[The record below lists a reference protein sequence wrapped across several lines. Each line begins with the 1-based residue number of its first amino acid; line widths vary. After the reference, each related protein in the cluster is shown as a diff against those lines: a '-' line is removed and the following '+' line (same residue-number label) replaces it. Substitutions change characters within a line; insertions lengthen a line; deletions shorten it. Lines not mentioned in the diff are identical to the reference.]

1 MDSRSILRPLLTTL
15 VVAAALA
22 LIGGGFVAVVN
33 VRGGGGTSQSPA
45 IVPPAPKPTVS
56 PSGRPTPTPAAR
68 WLVGKATKN
77 VVVHTAPNVASP
89 VKATLGK
96 TRPSGF
102 PMLVLVH
109 SVRQIKGVAWFNVWM
124 AVAPNGSRGWVEQG
138 SLSFYTVTTKIV
150 VDLSKRKLTVY
161 QAGSAV
167 GTFSVAVGSAQYPTP
182 TGTFFITE
190 KLVPTTLGGPYG
202 VLAMG
207 LSAFQPKLS
216 SWPEG
221 GVVGIHGTDQPNL
234 IGQAISHGCVRL
246 RNADIQ
252 KVDDWVRVGS
262 PVIIQK

>member
-1 MDSRSILRPLLTTL
+1 MDIRSILRPLFTAL
-15 VVAAALA
+15 VVAAAFA
-22 LIGGGFVAVVN
+22 LIGGGFVAVVD
-33 VRGGGGTSQSPA
+33 VRAGGSGTSQSQA

-56 PSGRPTPTPAAR
+56 PASTPAPPDR
-68 WLVGKATKN
+68 WLVGKATKD
-77 VVVHTAPNVASP
+77 VVVREAPDLSSP
-89 VKATLGK
+89 VMTRLGK

-109 SVRQIKGVAWFNVWM
+109 GVRQIKGVTWFNVRV
-124 AVAPNGSRGWVEQG
+124 AVPPNGSRGWVVQG

-150 VDLSKRKLTVY
+150 VDLSKRTLIVY

-167 GTFSVAVGSAQYPTP
+167 GTFPVAVGSAQYPTP

-190 KLVPTTLGGPYG
+190 RLTPTSPGGPYG
-202 VLAMG
+202 VLALG
-207 LSAFQPKLS
+207 TSAFQPKLS

-234 IGQAISHGCVRL
+234 IGQAVSHGCVRL

-252 KVDDWVRVGS
+252 KVGDWVRAGS